1 MLRDA
6 RGGTAVIFAIA
17 VPVIGVLACAALD
30 LAQLSADRSAMQDAA
45 DATALAMAKQLG
57 IATAAGITSRAQ
69 AYAAQE
75 LGAVASADH
84 LGVATSIAP
93 DNSSVTVA
101 LTGTRSSFFGS
112 LLPPGGWILKA
123 QATAATLGQLP
134 LCVLS
139 SGSTGGQDVTL
150 DNTSQMT
157 APKCLVQ
164 SNQDITVQSGAA
176 LSAGLAQASGTAS
189 GPITPAAQTG
199 APTIPDP
206 FASMTIIN
214 PSLLG
219 LCSPADLVTKVIT
232 HDTLLWPGTHCGSFA
247 VRNGATLYLAPGE
260 HYFTHSQLVMQQNS
274 TLTGANVVLVFDKNS
289 IFNFSDS
296 STVTLSGRT
305 SGTFA
310 GFVIATTRDNVGTF
324 AISSTAARKLE
335 GTIYIPS
342 ATLAVSGV
350 NNTVNDQAAWTVVI
364 AQAIKMTG
372 SANLVISASYA
383 TSSIPVPAGVGS
395 GYSSARV
402 TLTK

>member
-1 MLRDA
+1 M
-6 RGGTAVIFAIA
+6 IFAIA
-17 VPVIGVLACAALD
+17 APVIGVLACAAID
-30 LAQLSADRSAMQDAA
+30 LAQVSADRSAMQDAA

-176 LSAGLAQASGTAS
+176 LSAGLAQATGTAS

-199 APTIPDP
+199 APTISDP

-219 LCSPADLVTKVIT
+219 LCSPADLATKIIT
-232 HDTLLWPGTHCGSFA
+232 NDTLLWPGTHCGTFQ
-247 VRNGATLYLAPGE
+247 VRSGATLYLAPGE
-260 HYFTHSQLVMQQNS
+260 H
-274 TLTGANVVLVFDKNS
+274 
-289 IFNFSDS
+289 FSPTVS
-296 STVTLSGRT
+296 S
-305 SGTFA
+305 
-310 GFVIATTRDNVGTF
+310 
-324 AISSTAARKLE
+324 
-335 GTIYIPS
+335 
-342 ATLAVSGV
+342 
-350 NNTVNDQAAWTVVI
+350 
-364 AQAIKMTG
+364 
-372 SANLVISASYA
+372 
-383 TSSIPVPAGVGS
+383 
-395 GYSSARV
+395 
-402 TLTK
+402 